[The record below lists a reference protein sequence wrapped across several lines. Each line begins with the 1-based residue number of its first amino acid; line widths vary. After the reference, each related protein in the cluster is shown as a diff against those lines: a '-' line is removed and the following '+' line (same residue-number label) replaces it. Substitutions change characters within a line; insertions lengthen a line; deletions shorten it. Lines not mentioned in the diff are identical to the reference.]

1 MEEEVMHKNPV
12 WSEPKRSVKI
22 EPPHRLAGPSVLV
35 AAAAALRAKS
45 DVQQVVKKKI
55 NLETYPKLTPKGP
68 NGAPAVA
75 SRDREVG
82 TNIRKRPRGADPYT
96 DQEDRFLNALEAS
109 PGLLSY
115 LSHVM
120 NNVA

>member
-1 MEEEVMHKNPV
+1 MHKNPV

-22 EPPHRLAGPSVLV
+22 EPSAEASRQ
-35 AAAAALRAKS
+35 AKS

-55 NLETYPKLTPKGP
+55 NLETYHKRTPKGATT
-68 NGAPAVA
+68 GETARDHEVVA
-75 SRDREVG
+75 
-82 TNIRKRPRGADPYT
+82 NIRKRPRGADPYT

-115 LSHVM
+115 LARVM